1 MTTKTSTLPAP
12 AAALDGSQEFRRGW
26 GVVLAALLGIGL
38 GLSPVPFYT
47 IGMLAPE
54 LNKAFG
60 WAFSAMMMGLPIMT
74 LGVLV
79 ASPLVGLLA
88 DRFGVRRVA
97 LSSIVLFSL
106 SFMAFGLNPGSI
118 TLFYLNWAV
127 MAVVG
132 AGTLPITWTR
142 AVNNRFDVHKGLA
155 LGLSLIGTGIFGF
168 MVKPLTAW
176 LIAEHGW
183 RAAYVAVGTLPL
195 LIALPI
201 AYLAFHDAEGSGG
214 TAAERKAA
222 LAARAA
228 SAAGLSFRE
237 ALRSYR
243 FWVLAFS
250 FTLVSFSVGGL
261 IPNMENILKTAGF
274 ARAEVVA
281 LVTLIGLS
289 VTAGRLVGGWLID
302 RLWAPG
308 VACVMIGLPA
318 VACYLLASSE
328 LSVSA
333 ARGAIVMIGIAS
345 GVEYDLM
352 AFLVARYFG
361 MKSYGAI
368 YGAQYGFFAL
378 GAGLAPVVFG
388 RAFDNTGNYN
398 SVLLLSAVF
407 LIVGAASLLA
417 LGRYRSFS
425 NKPLQA

>member
-318 VACYLLASSE
+318 LACYLLASSE

-333 ARGAIVMIGIAS
+333 ARGAIVMIGIAA

-398 SVLLLSAVF
+398 SVLLLSAVL

>member
-1 MTTKTSTLPAP
+1 
-12 AAALDGSQEFRRGW
+12 
-26 GVVLAALLGIGL
+26 
-38 GLSPVPFYT
+38 
-47 IGMLAPE
+47 
-54 LNKAFG
+54 
-60 WAFSAMMMGLPIMT
+60 
-74 LGVLV
+74 
-79 ASPLVGLLA
+79 
-88 DRFGVRRVA
+88 
-97 LSSIVLFSL
+97 
-106 SFMAFGLNPGSI
+106 
-118 TLFYLNWAV
+118 
-127 MAVVG
+127 
-132 AGTLPITWTR
+132 
-142 AVNNRFDVHKGLA
+142 
-155 LGLSLIGTGIFGF
+155 
-168 MVKPLTAW
+168 
-176 LIAEHGW
+176 
-183 RAAYVAVGTLPL
+183 
-195 LIALPI
+195 
-201 AYLAFHDAEGSGG
+201 
-214 TAAERKAA
+214 
-222 LAARAA
+222 
-228 SAAGLSFRE
+228 
-237 ALRSYR
+237 
-243 FWVLAFS
+243 
-250 FTLVSFSVGGL
+250 
-261 IPNMENILKTAGF
+261 MENILKTAGF

-318 VACYLLASSE
+318 LACYLLASSE

-333 ARGAIVMIGIAS
+333 ARGAIVMIGIAA

>member
-201 AYLAFHDAEGSGG
+201 AYLAFHDAEGSG
-214 TAAERKAA
+214 
-222 LAARAA
+222 
-228 SAAGLSFRE
+228 
-237 ALRSYR
+237 
-243 FWVLAFS
+243 
-250 FTLVSFSVGGL
+250 
-261 IPNMENILKTAGF
+261 F

-318 VACYLLASSE
+318 LACYLLASSE

-333 ARGAIVMIGIAS
+333 ARGAIVMIGIAA

>member
-214 TAAERKAA
+214 TAA
-222 LAARAA
+222 
-228 SAAGLSFRE
+228 GLSFRE

-318 VACYLLASSE
+318 LACYLLASSE

-333 ARGAIVMIGIAS
+333 ARGAIVMIGIAA

-398 SVLLLSAVF
+398 SVLLLSAVL